1 MQNINT
7 VFAENLRAK
16 RRELGLTQRALAE
29 KIGYSEK
36 AVSKWES
43 GNALPPSSVLV
54 ALADALRCS
63 IDEMM
68 DIKLEPEYFLG
79 IDGGGTKTDFAL
91 IDKDERVIRRVK
103 KSACNPIDIG
113 LDRAKE
119 VLESGIID
127 ACRDIPKRKIAMWA
141 GIAGGGSQEM
151 RAPLHEFFAGFN
163 FSRFDNN
170 NDAVLVAYS
179 ALGEGDGISVI
190 MGTGSILYLKNGDSL
205 CPMGGLGYLFDK
217 GGNGYSLG
225 RDALLAAMNFED
237 GAGPDTLLRPLLCK
251 MMDKK
256 TVKESLATYY
266 TLGKRGIAAFAPVV
280 FEAADQGDEVAKA
293 ILFENMGEIAEL
305 LTKAKKKMC
314 GRDKIKVVF
323 VGGLTKRSDVLFP
336 LIKEQ
341 LPCADEFE
349 FSVFEDAPAIGAAK
363 LAKKL

>member
-1 MQNINT
+1 MKDING
-7 VFAENLRAK
+7 VFAENLRCK
-16 RRELGLTQRALAE
+16 RREQGLTQRALAE
-29 KIGYSEK
+29 RLGYSEK

-54 ALADALRCS
+54 LLADVLHCS

-68 DIKLEPEYFLG
+68 DVKLEPEYFLG

-91 IDKDERVIRRVK
+91 IDKDDNVIRRVK
-103 KSACNPIDIG
+103 LTACNPIDIG
-113 LDRAKE
+113 LDKAKA
-119 VLESGIID
+119 VLESGIHD
-127 ACRDIPKRKIAMWA
+127 VCRNIPKRKIAMWA

-170 NDAVLVAYS
+170 TDAGLVAYS

-190 MGTGSILYLKNGDSL
+190 MGTGSILYLKKGDDLS
-205 CPMGGLGYLFDK
+205 PMGGLGYLFDK

-225 RDALLAAMNFED
+225 RDALLAAMNHED
-237 GAGPDTLLRPLLCK
+237 GAGQETLLRTLLCK

-280 FEAADQGDEVAKA
+280 FEAAEQGDEVAQK
-293 ILFENMGEIAEL
+293 ILYENMGEIAEL
-305 LTKAKKKMC
+305 LSKARQKIS
-314 GRDKIKVVF
+314 GQQKIKVVF
-323 VGGLTKRSDVLFP
+323 VGGLTKRSDILFP
-336 LIKEQ
+336 MIKDQ
-341 LPCADEFE
+341 LKDAEEFE

-363 LAKKL
+363 LAKRL

>member
-1 MQNINT
+1 MQDINA

-16 RRELGLTQRALAE
+16 RREARLTQRQLAE
-29 KIGYSEK
+29 KLGYSEK

-43 GNALPPSSVLV
+43 GNALPPSAVLV
-54 ALADALRCS
+54 LLADILHSS
-63 IDEMM
+63 IDELM
-68 DIKLEPEYFLG
+68 DVKLEPEYFLG

-91 IDKDERVIRRVK
+91 IDKNENVIGRVK
-103 KSACNPIDIG
+103 LEACNPIDVG
-113 LDRAKE
+113 LDVAKS
-119 VLESGIID
+119 VLERGIR
-127 ACRDIPKRKIAMWA
+127 AVCRDIPKRKIAMWA

-151 RAPLHEFFAGFN
+151 RAPLHEFFASFN
-163 FSRFDNN
+163 FSKFDNN

-190 MGTGSILYLKNGDSL
+190 MGTGSILYLKIGDQL

-225 RDALLAAMNFED
+225 RDALLAAMNYED
-237 GAGPDTLLRPLLCK
+237 GAGPYTELRPMLCK

-280 FEAADQGDEVAKA
+280 FEAADAGDEVAKN
-293 ILFENMGEIAEL
+293 ILYENMGEIASL
-305 LTKAKKKMC
+305 LVKAKRRM
-314 GRDKIKVVF
+314 GDEEKIRVVF
-323 VGGLTKRSDVLFP
+323 VGGLTKRSEILFP
-336 LIKEQ
+336 LIESQ
-341 LPCADEFE
+341 LPDKDAFE

-363 LAKKL
+363 LAKRI